1 MKINETEN
9 GFLINVNDKTY
20 CFESKES
27 MLKFISEYYLSD
39 AEKKELERLRGMA
52 NMQHTATV
60 SSACGVIS

>member
-9 GFLINVNDKTY
+9 GFLINVDDKTY

-27 MLKFISEYYLSD
+27 MLKFISDYYLSD
-39 AEKKELERLRGMA
+39 EKKKELERLRGMA
-52 NMQHTATV
+52 NMQHSATI